1 MTTNHFTK
9 RLVLGP
15 LQTAIAVDSN
25 FNTLYE
31 VVYSP
36 VYDDQSSTSGVSV
49 PQSIDWPVPINLND
63 NNWIT
68 SDSVDNTSETIGYT
82 SYGPTQVN
90 QVFPNSLV
98 NMRTQIASVIG
109 QYTDQSLLP
118 QWMTSQQTNGD
129 TLGYMP
135 VWVLCYTLP
144 GYSATI
150 AQNITNN
157 WGYSFNDIDFTLDRY
172 YIDKTATYNW
182 NSNLKK
188 PTWIS
193 LPSAFPQPKVMGA
206 HDFTVIFPH
215 ETILPNS

>member
-1 MTTNHFTK
+1 
-9 RLVLGP
+9 
-15 LQTAIAVDSN
+15 
-25 FNTLYE
+25 
-31 VVYSP
+31 
-36 VYDDQSSTSGVSV
+36 
-49 PQSIDWPVPINLND
+49 
-63 NNWIT
+63 
-68 SDSVDNTSETIGYT
+68 
-82 SYGPTQVN
+82 
-90 QVFPNSLV
+90 
-98 NMRTQIASVIG
+98 
-109 QYTDQSLLP
+109 
-118 QWMTSQQTNGD
+118 MTSQQTNGD